1 MLMQTLDDA
10 AVIALIPGLVLML
23 RRTGLPARL
32 ETAAM
37 VVAGGLLVCLAD
49 LAGGPTAVDTA
60 TVAGWV
66 LTGLIDGLAAAGL
79 ARAASLP
86 DRTARPGPQPDD
98 AEATGRTLHSSP

>member
-10 AVIALIPGLVLML
+10 AVIALIPGLVHML

-37 VVAGGLLVCLAD
+37 VAGGVLLVCLAD
-49 LAGGPTAVDTA
+49 LAAGTTALDTA

-79 ARAASLP
+79 ARLAPPRASTPGRNAP
-86 DRTARPGPQPDD
+86 DHDIRQS
-98 AEATGRTLHSSP
+98 TGLR

>member
-37 VVAGGLLVCLAD
+37 VAGGVLLVCLAD
-49 LAGGPTAVDTA
+49 LATGTTDLTTA

-79 ARAASLP
+79 TRLAPPRASTPGRLAP
-86 DRTARPGPQPDD
+86 DH
-98 AEATGRTLHSSP
+98 ETGQNTGLR

>member
-10 AVIALIPGLVLML
+10 AVIALIPGLVHML

-37 VVAGGLLVCLAD
+37 VAGGVLLVCLVD
-49 LAGGPTAVDTA
+49 LAGGVTAVDTA
-60 TVAGWV
+60 RVAGWI

-86 DRTARPGPQPDD
+86 TRASTSGQTPVEGESRRPP
-98 AEATGRTLHSSP
+98 TLR

>member
-37 VVAGGLLVCLAD
+37 VAGGVLLVALAD
-49 LAGGPTAVDTA
+49 
-60 TVAGWV
+60 
-66 LTGLIDGLAAAGL
+66 LAAAGL
-79 ARAASLP
+79 TRLAPPRGSTPSRPTP
-86 DRTARPGPQPDD
+86 DHD
-98 AEATGRTLHSSP
+98 AGQNIGLR